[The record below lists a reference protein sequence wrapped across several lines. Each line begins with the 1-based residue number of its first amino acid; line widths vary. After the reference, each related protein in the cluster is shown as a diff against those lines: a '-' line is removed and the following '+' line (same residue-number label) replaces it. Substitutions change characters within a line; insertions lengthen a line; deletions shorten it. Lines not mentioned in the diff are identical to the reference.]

1 VTTGVF
7 LPELCEKHKT
17 NSRRATIELTSSG
30 AALGPAS
37 SISQDIELVPA
48 PAPTSEISEDIALAP
63 APAPISEISEDNV
76 PPPKQ
81 TLCEDSPLQLNVTA
95 CGQSP

>member
-1 VTTGVF
+1 MTTGVF

-17 NSRRATIELTSSG
+17 NPRRATIEFTSSG
-30 AALGPAS
+30 AAVGPAS
-37 SISQDIELVPA
+37 SISH
-48 PAPTSEISEDIALAP
+48 DIALAP

-81 TLCEDSPLQLNVTA
+81 PLCEDSPLQLNVTA